1 MKTLLA
7 FGLDFCLPVYKLNF
21 YRYFLKFESI
31 ASRLKNLRLPTS
43 NYDDFINEL
52 HSLAYKYFYNFK
64 KHKVFSSVFRPVD
77 IKAIKNFASNPDI
90 IICKP
95 DKGRGVVILDKST
108 YIERITS
115 IVSDATKF
123 SVVDI
128 PIDKYTRKIED
139 KLNNFLRSVK
149 GVWSLDNNT
158 LSSLLASGSA
168 PGILY
173 GLPKIHKP
181 DFRSQ
186 LQFRPIFAA
195 YNNPC
200 FKLAKFL
207 VPILQPYATNEHTID
222 NSASFVSLLKQ
233 FNNIN
238 SLYMSSFDIKIL
250 YTNIPVHETIRIILN
265 LIFINSVNV
274 FLGLTRNSFKT
285 LLELASCNSFFVFN
299 NILYKQIDG
308 LGMGLL
314 LGRQLPDDNRN
325 MMISRSSGRSG
336 FIYMV
341 NV

>member
-139 KLNNFLRSVK
+139 KLNNFSRSVK

-158 LSSLLASGSA
+158 LSSLFASGSA

-181 DFRSQ
+181 DFSSQ
-186 LQFRPIFAA
+186 FQFRPIFAA

-200 FKLAKFL
+200 FKFAKFL

-222 NSASFVSLLKQ
+222 NSA
-233 FNNIN
+233 
-238 SLYMSSFDIKIL
+238 
-250 YTNIPVHETIRIILN
+250 
-265 LIFINSVNV
+265 
-274 FLGLTRNSFKT
+274 
-285 LLELASCNSFFVFN
+285 
-299 NILYKQIDG
+299 
-308 LGMGLL
+308 
-314 LGRQLPDDNRN
+314 
-325 MMISRSSGRSG
+325 
-336 FIYMV
+336 
-341 NV
+341 